1 VGANNISVIDRA
13 NPPNKRHSPRL
24 ALNLAVG
31 LLLGL
36 FGGVLAAF
44 VLHYLDR
51 TVKTPDAL
59 LRITGRPVLGVI
71 PLLEDGTTPAQ
82 ATADLRSPFSE
93 AYRSVRT
100 ALQFATAHGIP
111 RSLLI
116 TSAAATE
123 GKTTSAVELARNIAQ
138 LGLKVALVDA
148 DLRNPS
154 VHKLLD
160 LPNDTGLSSF
170 LSGAAGEQDA
180 LQSLPGQTLSVIT
193 SGPLP
198 PSPPELLAS
207 DRLPALL
214 ASLRE
219 RFDVVVLDGPPVLGL
234 ADAPLLA
241 HHVEATVLVAAAE
254 QTRNDA
260 LETALGRLHTAHAHV
275 LGTLLTRFDMK
286 RKGEGYGYT
295 YYSYGGAK
303 P

>member
-1 VGANNISVIDRA
+1 M
-13 NPPNKRHSPRL
+13 
-24 ALNLAVG
+24 
-31 LLLGL
+31 
-36 FGGVLAAF
+36 
-44 VLHYLDR
+44 HYVDR
-51 TVKTPDAL
+51 TVKTPDGL
-59 LRITGRPVLGVI
+59 LKITCRPVLGVI
-71 PLLEDGTTPAQ
+71 PLLEEGTTPEE

-100 ALQFATAHGIP
+100 SLQFATANGIP

-123 GKTTSAVELARNIAQ
+123 GKTTSAIELARNISQ

-154 VHKLLD
+154 VHKILG

-170 LSGAAGEQDA
+170 LSGAVAEQDTVQ
-180 LQSLPGQTLSVIT
+180 LLPGQTLSVVT

-219 RFDVVVLDGPPVLGL
+219 RFDVVVVDGPPVLGL

-241 HHVEATVLVAAAE
+241 HHVDGTVLVAAAE
-254 QTRNDA
+254 QTHSDA
-260 LETALGRLHTAHAHV
+260 LATALGRLHTAHAHV

-295 YYSYGGAK
+295 YYSYGGAR